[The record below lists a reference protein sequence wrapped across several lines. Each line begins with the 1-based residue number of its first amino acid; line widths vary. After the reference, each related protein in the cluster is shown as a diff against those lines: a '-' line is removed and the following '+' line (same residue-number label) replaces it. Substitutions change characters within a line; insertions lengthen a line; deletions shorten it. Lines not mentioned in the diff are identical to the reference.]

1 MLQFWFISGKLKF
14 IFTVRFEGA
23 PWMDVSR
30 PLLLPFRFWMLL
42 GQVKAVRRYETKI
55 EQEACERK
63 HLVERKTRSRDT
75 S

>member
-1 MLQFWFISGKLKF
+1 
-14 IFTVRFEGA
+14 
-23 PWMDVSR
+23 MDVSR

-42 GQVKAVRRYETKI
+42 GQIKAVRRYETKI